1 MADDNQTNIEK
12 ADEVAGY
19 VVGKYE
25 NKFISLF
32 NTLLAM
38 VIGFTLGMLGLTHF
52 AWLIPVGGLIV
63 FFMMI
68 IFLDI
73 LFLEKYIFD
82 ENSFKKYWNIFGY
95 QFSYGV
101 LYRDLIFS
109 GLNKVSFFYV
119 IISFRS
125 SYNKLTYFLL
135 TLYSVGNCTQTFQN
149 IKKAL
154 IKQQMIKGDE
164 NGWNC

>member
-1 MADDNQTNIEK
+1 MADNNQTNTEK

-38 VIGFTLGMLGLTHF
+38 VIGFALSMLALTHF
-52 AWLIPVGGLIV
+52 AWLIPVGGLIF
-63 FFMMI
+63 FFMMV

-82 ENSFKKYWNIFGY
+82 ENGFKKYWNIFGY

-109 GLNKVSFFYV
+109 YA
-119 IISFRS
+119 
-125 SYNKLTYFLL
+125 
-135 TLYSVGNCTQTFQN
+135 
-149 IKKAL
+149 IK
-154 IKQQMIKGDE
+154 IRI
-164 NGWNC
+164 C